1 LLCKNPNV
9 NSSTQQLVNP
19 SIRQHLRYFFH
30 IAYKGTNYRGWQ
42 RQPNTISV
50 QEVIENE
57 VNRLLKMNTFIV
69 GCGRTDAGVH
79 ASQFFFHLDVESEW
93 QGDLK
98 FKLNKALPDDI
109 AVHDIIQVDDKA
121 HAQFHATERTY
132 DYHIHTHKMPFLSDV
147 SALYEEKLDIEKM
160 KIATAILLKHNDFY
174 AFCKTPDK
182 HNHTIC
188 HIKNAEL
195 FLHENDKIQFRIT
208 ANRFLRGMIRIIV
221 DRLVEV
227 GKGNWSVE
235 KFEYHLNSKERP
247 QFTNFAPPQGLFL
260 SKVVY
265 PFIR

>member
-1 LLCKNPNV
+1 M
-9 NSSTQQLVNP
+9 
-19 SIRQHLRYFFH
+19 RYFFH

-42 RQPNTISV
+42 RQPNAISV
-50 QEVIENE
+50 QETIENE
-57 VNRLLKMNTFIV
+57 VNRLLKTNTFIV

-79 ASQFFFHLDVESEW
+79 ASQFLFHLDVKNDW

-109 AVHDIIQVDDKA
+109 AVYDIIRVDDKA

-132 DYHIHTHKMPFLSDV
+132 DYHIHTRKTPFLSEI
-147 SALYEEKLDIEKM
+147 SSLYEEKIDPEKM
-160 KIATAILLKHNDFY
+160 KIAAAILTQYQDFR

-182 HNHTIC
+182 HNNTIC
-188 HIKNAEL
+188 HIKSTEL
-195 FLHENDKIQFRIT
+195 FVDESGEKIHFQIT
-208 ANRFLRGMIRIIV
+208 SNRFLRGMIRIIV

-227 GKGNWSVE
+227 GKGNWSID